1 MKKILVPT
9 DFSDGAF
16 NALVHAVQIARHFD
30 AEVHV
35 VHAFA
40 IPPTGTALMVDL
52 TDILRKNSDD
62 ELAVLK
68 RRIEA
73 SPVSGKVHM
82 IYEAHHGTVI
92 DVINRAVEKN
102 QADMV
107 IMGTQGA
114 SGITEKWLG
123 TNTAAAARNVDVPMI
138 AIPVDSPFRPFKNV
152 LFATD
157 FKVVKN
163 SRALNFVAKIAKAY
177 ESHLRFL
184 HVRKDNEKSELEE
197 SDAFKSQM
205 RDVFG
210 KTELKFSFVID
221 SDIDHGIEEALAMHP
236 AELLITVRHEYG
248 FFEGLFRS
256 SVSQKLINHAAM
268 PILIIK
274 G

>member
-1 MKKILVPT
+1 MKNILVPT

-16 NALVHAVQIARHFD
+16 NALVHAVQIAQQFD
-30 AEVHV
+30 AMIHA

-52 TDILRKNSDD
+52 TDILRKNSEE

-68 RRIEA
+68 KRIEA
-73 SPVSGKVHM
+73 IPTGGKVRLS
-82 IYEAHHGTVI
+82 YEAHHGTVI
-92 DVINRAVEKN
+92 DVINRAVETH
-102 QADMV
+102 QADIV

-123 TNTAAAARNVDVPMI
+123 TNTAAAARNVNVPLI

-205 RDVFG
+205 RDIFS
-210 KTELKFSFVID
+210 KSDLKFSFIID
-221 SDIDHGIEEALAMHP
+221 SKIDHGIEEALTLHP

>member
-16 NALVHAVQIARHFD
+16 NALVHAVQIAQQFN
-30 AEVHV
+30 AAVHV

-40 IPPTGTALMVDL
+40 IPPTGTAVMVDL
-52 TDILRKNSDD
+52 TDILRKNSND
-62 ELAVLK
+62 ELALLK
-68 RRIEA
+68 KRIETI
-73 SPVSGKVHM
+73 SETGRVRM

-92 DVINRAVEKN
+92 DVINRTVEN
-102 QADMV
+102 HHIDLV

-123 TNTAAAARNVDVPMI
+123 TNTAAAARNVNVPMI
-138 AIPVDSPFRPFKNV
+138 AIPVDTPFQPFTNMV
-152 LFATD
+152 FATD

-163 SRALNFVAKIAKAY
+163 SIALNFVALIAKAY
-177 ESHLRFL
+177 ASHLRFL
-184 HVRKDNEKSELEE
+184 HVRKDNKKTELEE
-197 SDAFKSQM
+197 SDAFKAQM
-205 RDVFG
+205 REIFG
-210 KTELKFSFVID
+210 KTNLSFTFVID
-221 SDIDHGIEEALAMHP
+221 SEIDHGIEETLANKP
-236 AELLITVRHEYG
+236 AELLITVRHQYG

-256 SVSQKLINHAAM
+256 SVSQKLINHAAL